1 MENNKYLTTPEGKA
15 IYPYLT
21 HPDTEFKS
29 EGLYHTKLECDQKDC
44 QNLIKKIDDIVAQQ
58 VKLQHDQ
65 SPKKPIKKAP
75 LPYKEVGD
83 KIVFNF
89 KLSAKGTRKD
99 DGKPFTQKAQIV
111 DAKKRPMED
120 QQIWGD
126 SILKI
131 IFEPYG
137 WNMPIGI
144 GCTLRLKVVQVVKL
158 VTGKPQNDI
167 LSGLTEV
174 EQQPTEV
181 REDQQQ
187 GVNL

>member
-44 QNLIKKIDDIVAQQ
+44 QNLIKKIDDIIAQQ

-75 LPYKEVGD
+75 LPYEKTDDGKV
-83 KIVFNF
+83 IFNF
-89 KLSAKGTRKD
+89 KLNASGTRKD
-99 DGKPFTQKAQIV
+99 DGKTFFQKPVIV
-111 DAKKRPMED
+111 DAQKNEFTGD
-120 QQIWGD
+120 QIWGD
-126 SILKI
+126 SLLKI
-131 IFEPYG
+131 TFEPYG

-144 GCTLRLKVVQVVKL
+144 GCTLRLKAVQVNKL
-158 VTGKPQNDI
+158 VTGKAHNSVLDGF
-167 LSGLTEV
+167 SVG
-174 EQQPTEV
+174 EQKPTEV
-181 REDQQQ
+181 REEM
-187 GVNL
+187 V

>member
-1 MENNKYLTTPEGKA
+1 MDKYFTSPEGKA

-21 HPDTEFKS
+21 HPDTEFKTDG
-29 EGLYHTKLECDQKDC
+29 EYHTKLECNLKD
-44 QNLIKKIDDIVAQQ
+44 
-58 VKLQHDQ
+58 
-65 SPKKPIKKAP
+65 SE
-75 LPYKEVGD
+75 EVGD
-83 KIVFNF
+83 KIIFNF

-99 DGKPFTQKAQIV
+99 DGKPFTQKPQIV

-131 IFEPYG
+131 ICEPYG

>member
-1 MENNKYLTTPEGKA
+1 MDKYFTSPEGKA

-21 HPDTEFKS
+21 HPDTEFKTDG
-29 EGLYHTKLECDQKDC
+29 EYHTKLEC
-44 QNLIKKIDDIVAQQ
+44 NLEDSKPLIHKIKSVIAEQI
-58 VKLQHDQ
+58 KLQNNDNQ
-65 SPKKPIKKAP
+65 KKAVKKAP
-75 LPYKEVGD
+75 LPFKELGD
-83 KIVFNF
+83 KIIFNF

-99 DGKPFTQKAQIV
+99 DGKPFTQKPQIV

-131 IFEPYG
+131 ICEPYG

>member
-1 MENNKYLTTPEGKA
+1 MANIKMEAEAFVKG
-15 IYPYLT
+15 
-21 HPDTEFKS
+21 
-29 EGLYHTKLECDQKDC
+29 
-44 QNLIKKIDDIVAQQ
+44 IKRKKGEVVEVSAAEARQYVSNGSATDVSD
-58 VKLQHDQ
+58 K
-65 SPKKPIKKAP
+65 PKKRSTKAVKKAP

-83 KIVFNF
+83 KIIFNF

-99 DGKPFTQKAQIV
+99 DGKPFTQKPQIV

-131 IFEPYG
+131 ICEPYG